1 MDQST
6 ESDWG
11 AGYMCVLL
19 GCWLYVCVIGVL
31 AICVC
36 VIGVLAICVCVIE
49 VLAMC
54 VCYWGAGYM
63 CVLLGCW
70 LCVCVIGVLAICVC
84 VIGVLAICVCVIE
97 VLAMCV
103 CYWGAGYMCVLLGWL
118 YVCVIVM
125 LTLQQDRMSEN
136 VAPEATISKETEEKV
151 RLLEQAQ
158 THLSAQHSVTEV
170 GVVPQPSVAQ
180 GVTFFPLS
188 AILLRVG

>member
-19 GCWLYVCVIGVL
+19 GCWLYVCV
-31 AICVC
+31 
-36 VIGVLAICVCVIE
+36 
-49 VLAMC
+49 
-54 VCYWGAGYM
+54 CYWGAGYV

-70 LCVCVIGVLAICVC
+70 LYV
-84 VIGVLAICVCVIE
+84 
-97 VLAMCV
+97 
-103 CYWGAGYMCVLLGWL
+103 CVLLGCWL

-125 LTLQQDRMSEN
+125 LTLQQDQMSEN

-180 GVTFFPLS
+180 GVTFFPLP

>member
-1 MDQST
+1 
-6 ESDWG
+6 
-11 AGYMCVLL
+11 MCVLL
-19 GCWLYVCVIGVL
+19 GCWLYVCVIGV
-31 AICVC
+31 AI
-36 VIGVLAICVCVIE
+36 
-49 VLAMC
+49 C
-54 VCYWGAGYM
+54 VCYWG
-63 CVLLGCW
+63 
-70 LCVCVIGVLAICVC
+70 
-84 VIGVLAICVCVIE
+84 
-97 VLAMCV
+97 
-103 CYWGAGYMCVLLGWL
+103 GYMCVLLGWL

-151 RLLEQAQ
+151 RQLEQAQ